1 MTELLLE
8 AAVMVAPGTLVEVA
22 VVPLVKVT
30 APELIK
36 EKEDAA
42 PLVTLEAT
50 AVKFTSP
57 DRAMMGMSSR

>member
-8 AAVMVAPGTLVEVA
+8 AAVIEAPGTLVEVA

-30 APELIK
+30 APEEIR
-36 EKEDAA
+36 EKDEAA
-42 PLVTLEAT
+42 PVVTLEAT

-57 DRAMMGMSSR
+57 DRAMMGMRSR